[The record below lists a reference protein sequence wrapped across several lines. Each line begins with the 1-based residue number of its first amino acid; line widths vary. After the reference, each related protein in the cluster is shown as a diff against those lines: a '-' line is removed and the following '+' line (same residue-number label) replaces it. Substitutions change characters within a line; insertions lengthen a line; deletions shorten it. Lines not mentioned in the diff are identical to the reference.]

1 MADLFDGHEE
11 PNRSGQLWAIAGVA
25 LAGALVTY
33 ALRTPRGRRMFD
45 EALVILDD
53 FSASC
58 SRFSEACT
66 RAQLAASDSWSAL
79 RGATTFTSTR
89 AR

>member
-1 MADLFDGHEE
+1 MAELFEGHDE
-11 PNRSGQLWAIAGVA
+11 PDASGRLWAIAGVA

-33 ALRTPRGRRMFD
+33 ALRTPRGRRVFD
-45 EALVILDD
+45 EALVIIDD

-58 SRFSEACT
+58 ARFSEACT
-66 RAQLAASDSWSAL
+66 RAQLAASDSWHAL
-79 RGATTFTSTR
+79 RGATTFISTR